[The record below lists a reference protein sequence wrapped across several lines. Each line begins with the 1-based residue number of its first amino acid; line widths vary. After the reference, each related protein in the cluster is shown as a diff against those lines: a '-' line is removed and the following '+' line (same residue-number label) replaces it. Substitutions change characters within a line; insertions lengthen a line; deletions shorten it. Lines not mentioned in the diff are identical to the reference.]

1 MQLPNDFNAF
11 SNVITKIPQAQ
22 VARAISLIALVYIA
36 YVLAQMTWQI
46 VAKPL
51 AYQPLSSHSK
61 TATNTASEVNINQ
74 LTALNVFGKEE
85 PKAPVVE
92 ESYEDVPETK
102 LQLTLSGVVASSNP
116 DTAAAIIEH
125 NGKQET
131 YGIGDKISGTRASLD
146 KVHAD
151 RVIIKQSGRKETLML
166 DGFDYNN
173 KLASAP
179 SKRSVKR
186 KPVRQGPSQPL
197 KNNNIVDL
205 RNNKALTSR
214 TKALREALSND
225 PGKLTDYLNIS
236 PARVNSQLIGFK
248 LRPGKDREFFKASGL
263 KPGDVAVQM
272 NGLDLTDGTQVQDAL
287 KLLKTEKE
295 ISLLVK
301 RNEELTEIL
310 FSIEN
315 E

>member
-1 MQLPNDFNAF
+1 MQLPNDFNAL
-11 SNVITKIPQAQ
+11 SNAITKIPQAQ
-22 VARAISLIALVYIA
+22 VARAISVLALVYIA
-36 YVLAQMTWQI
+36 YLLAQITWQF
-46 VAKPL
+46 VVKPQ
-51 AYQPLSSHSK
+51 AYQSSPNSFK
-61 TATNTASEVNINQ
+61 ATTKDTKQVKISQ
-74 LTALNVFGKEE
+74 LTALNLFGKEE
-85 PKAPVVE
+85 PKAEIAE
-92 ESYEDVPETK
+92 EAYEDVPETK
-102 LQLTLSGVVASSNP
+102 LKLILSGVVASSDAN
-116 DTAAAIIEH
+116 TAAAIIEH

-173 KLASAP
+173 SHVVAQ
-179 SKRSVKR
+179 KRPTKR
-186 KPVRQGPSQPL
+186 KPIRQGPIRPST
-197 KNNNIVDL
+197 NNKIVDL
-205 RNNKALTSR
+205 RNNKMLTSK
-214 TKALREALSND
+214 TKALRETLSND

-236 PARVNSQLIGFK
+236 PARVNSQLIGFN

-301 RNEELTEIL
+301 RNDELTEIL

>member
-11 SNVITKIPQAQ
+11 SNAITKIPQAQ
-22 VARAISLIALVYIA
+22 VARVISVIALVYIA
-36 YVLAQMTWQI
+36 YLLAQITWQL
-46 VAKPL
+46 VV
-51 AYQPLSSHSK
+51 QPQINQSSFNRVQ
-61 TATNTASEVNINQ
+61 ATASPARQVNIHQ
-74 LTALNVFGKEE
+74 LTALNLFGKEV
-85 PKAPVVE
+85 PKSEVIE
-92 ESYEDVPETK
+92 EAYEDVPETK
-102 LQLTLSGVVASSNP
+102 LKLILSGVVASSDAN
-116 DTAAAIIEH
+116 TAAAIIEH

-173 KLASAP
+173 SHVAQKRP
-179 SKRSVKR
+179 SKR
-186 KPVRQGPSQPL
+186 KPIRQGPTRPST
-197 KNNNIVDL
+197 NNKIVDL
-205 RNNKALTSR
+205 RNNKTLTSK
-214 TKALREALSND
+214 TKALREVLSND

-236 PARVNSQLIGFK
+236 PARVNSQFIGFN
-248 LRPGKDREFFKASGL
+248 LRPGKDREFFKASGF
-263 KPGDVAVQM
+263 KPGDVAVQI
-272 NGLDLTDGTQVQDAL
+272 NGLDLTDGTRVQNAL

-301 RNEELTEIL
+301 RNDELTEIL